1 MGGPACD
8 QVDTM
13 SVATQ
18 NPPEPAPLQD
28 ARRQF
33 IEIYGSALVTVNYLR
48 VALVL
53 LALLAVGLF
62 GLNVYTLRRQAFLKP
77 LVIRIDEV
85 GRAQAVAY
93 DALTYAPRGQAPE
106 LKYFL
111 VQFVN
116 KHFRRMRASVRSEHA
131 ESLLFL
137 DARLADASISGEQRS
152 KEIDTFLGDASDEV
166 EIRVRN
172 VSFHQ
177 LTPPTFRAAVDF
189 DKVFRSA
196 GGASTKPPE
205 TFVAQIAFELRDQI
219 PNALIPVNPLGLTIT
234 ELRVDQAFR

>member
-1 MGGPACD
+1 
-8 QVDTM
+8 M
-13 SVATQ
+13 SVATR
-18 NPPEPAPLQD
+18 NPPAPAPLQD

-53 LALLAVGLF
+53 VALLAVGLL
-62 GLNVYTLRRQAFLKP
+62 GLNLYTLRRQASLKP
-77 LVIRIDEV
+77 LVIRIDEI

-93 DALTYAPRGQAPE
+93 DALTYVPRDQAPE

-111 VQFVN
+111 VQFVT
-116 KHFRRMRASVRSEHA
+116 KHFRRMRASVRTEHA

-137 DARLADASISGEQRS
+137 DARLADASIAGEQRS

-166 EIRVRN
+166 EIQVRN

-177 LTPPTFRAAVDF
+177 LTATTLRAAVDF

-196 GGASTKPPE
+196 SGASTKPPE
-205 TFVAQIAFELRDQI
+205 TFVAQIALELRDQV